1 LVVCHLQNRK
11 AHPDEKGTESPQV
24 CFFEVGASQI
34 ARLIPMKRELKAM
47 VIVPL
52 LDIELP
58 IARLIP
64 MKRELKD
71 MEQARAASL
80 IQ

>member
-1 LVVCHLQNRK
+1 
-11 AHPDEKGTESPQV
+11 
-24 CFFEVGASQI
+24 
-34 ARLIPMKRELKAM
+34 MKRELKAM

-80 IQ
+80 IQIARLIPMKRELKVLQGLAPRGHL

>member
-1 LVVCHLQNRK
+1 
-11 AHPDEKGTESPQV
+11 
-24 CFFEVGASQI
+24 
-34 ARLIPMKRELKAM
+34 MKRELKAM